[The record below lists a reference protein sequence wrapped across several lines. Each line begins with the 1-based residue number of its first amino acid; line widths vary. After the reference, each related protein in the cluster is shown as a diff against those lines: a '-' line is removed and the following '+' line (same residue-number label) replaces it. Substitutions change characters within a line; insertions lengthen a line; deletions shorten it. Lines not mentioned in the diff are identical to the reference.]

1 VKIYV
6 IDSWRKHWTE
16 GVEWWRA
23 KGHDVKTGI
32 YWGPQIVEENDV
44 VIFHPVDNNLKTGS
58 HKHKKPKDTVVIA
71 EAVDIDI
78 YAGHLGAV
86 DWSYVDHLVFMAK
99 HMQEFAARK
108 FGAKIADVPQT
119 IIPGGIDLDKWT
131 LREGEIGHNIAW
143 IGRLWVPKDVFGAL
157 MVFNELITQYPV
169 APWRLFIL
177 HDNKWHPEW
186 YKNHTLAYLE
196 ANPKLKERVE
206 WVRHVPDVNVWFD
219 EMKIDYLLQTSQ
231 KEAFGYVIAQ
241 AAAKG
246 IRPVIRNTNGAQDLW
261 PWEWVFNVHDGA
273 VGRFEDYT
281 DRNEIRQVIADR
293 YPLSRRMEA
302 FDALIAQYA

>member
-1 VKIYV
+1 MKIYICDPWKKHWWEGV
-6 IDSWRKHWTE
+6 DYWRKQ
-16 GVEWWRA
+16 
-23 KGHDVKTGI
+23 GHDVGI
-32 YWGPQIVEENDV
+32 GPYWGPSIMEGRDV
-44 VIFHPVDNNLKTGS
+44 VIFHAIQDNLKKAS
-58 HKHKKPKDTVVIA
+58 HTEKPKDTVIIA

-78 YAGHLGAV
+78 YSGHLGAV
-86 DWSYVDHLVFMAK
+86 DWSYVDSLVYMAK
-99 HMQEFAARK
+99 HMQTISSK
-108 FGAKIADVPQT
+108 KNGAKIADVPQT

-157 MVFNELITQYPV
+157 MVFNELLHDSPRGV
-169 APWRLFIL
+169 PWRLFIL

-186 YKNHTLAYLE
+186 YKNHVLAYLE
-196 ANPKLKERVE
+196 DNPFLNERIE
-206 WVRHVPDVNVWFD
+206 WVRHVPDVNVWLD

-246 IRPVIRNTNGAQDLW
+246 IKPIIRNTNGALDLW
-261 PWEWVFNVHDGA
+261 PAGWVFDTHDEA
-273 VGRFEDYT
+273 VGMFIPYDRDSIRF
-281 DRNEIRQVIADR
+281 RVAAS